1 MRLTVVAIEQTTE
14 RSSELHNRI
23 ILGESPGNT
32 FVRQLVDIINT
43 VSNVPVCLWGRS
55 DDQHRFVQCY
65 KLDSYFAS

>member
-14 RSSELHNRI
+14 RGSESHKI

-32 FVRQLVDIINT
+32 FVSQLVDIINT
-43 VSNVPVCLWGRS
+43 VSNGPVCLWGRS
-55 DDQHRFVQCY
+55 DDQLRFVQCY